1 MVGLYVYLHMIMY
14 RTSMNTKEKILQ
26 VAFKTFLNKGYENT
40 SMNDLVQATGIS
52 KGSFYYYFS
61 NKKALYNA
69 IIDRFFLSFYKTIKW
84 EEYENLSF
92 VEIDKKIKSFYI
104 NFVNEINQISNNG
117 LASYYIMFF
126 EACKLHPKF
135 INEIQQFYFQLK
147 RVIDQ
152 SIKKDKLK
160 INSVSIIAKYEGI
173 LFWILIFPK
182 EKIEKLIK
190 QL

>member
-1 MVGLYVYLHMIMY
+1 
-14 RTSMNTKEKILQ
+14 MNTKEKILQ
-26 VAFKTFLNKGYENT
+26 VSFQTFLNKGYENT

-52 KGSFYYYFS
+52 KGSFYYYFA

-69 IIDRFFLSFYKTIKW
+69 VIDRFFLSYYKAIKW

-104 NFVNEINQISNNG
+104 NFVNEINKISNNG

-126 EACKLHPKF
+126 EACKLHPVF
-135 INEIQQFYFQLK
+135 INEIQHFYFQLK
-147 RVIDQ
+147 KVIDKA
-152 SIKKDKLK
+152 IETEKLN
-160 INSVSIIAKYEGI
+160 INSVSLIAKYEGI

-190 QL
+190 KL